1 MARKREFDFDDMLGT
16 GPKPATGGSRK
27 SRITGTQEDRKKMVQ
42 GGTAGLVESLDAESA
57 SIEQQPDSDI
67 QEPVSTGNQEPGSVT
82 RRSEGA
88 GAEVPADLIEA
99 LLRDHAGL
107 RTGTAKKTTF
117 DFTPE
122 FARALKRWSV
132 DTDMSMRDLVVK
144 AVAQAMPPEYLQ
156 KYRFLK
162 PSSQE

>member
-1 MARKREFDFDDMLGT
+1 MARRRDFDFDTMLGT
-16 GPKPATGGSRK
+16 GGSKPETSSSRK
-27 SRITGTQEDRKKMVQ
+27 PRITGTQEGRKGRVPR
-42 GGTAGLVESLDAESA
+42 GTAGLVESLDDKSTG
-57 SIEQQPDSDI
+57 IEHQPDSGM
-67 QEPVSTGNQEPGSVT
+67 QEPVSTGNREPGPVT
-82 RRSEGA
+82 RGNGGA
-88 GAEVPADLIEA
+88 GNEVPADLIEA

-132 DTDMSMRDLVVK
+132 DTDMSMRDLVVR

-156 KYRFLK
+156 KYRK
-162 PSSQE
+162 PGVQE